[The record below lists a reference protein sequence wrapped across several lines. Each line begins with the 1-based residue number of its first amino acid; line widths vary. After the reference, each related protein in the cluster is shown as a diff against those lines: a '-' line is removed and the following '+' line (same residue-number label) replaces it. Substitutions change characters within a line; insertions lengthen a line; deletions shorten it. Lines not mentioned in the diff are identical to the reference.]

1 MKKRLLFIFNP
12 KSGKAQIK
20 NKLYEIIDTF
30 VKGGY
35 EVVAHPT
42 QGIGDAHEKTKE
54 LAPEMDLVVCSGG
67 DGTLDEVV
75 SGLWNVRNGFRWG
88 TSLQEAPMTLQT
100 AWRSQRTW

>member
-54 LAPEMDLVVCSGG
+54 LAPGRGRKTLHAACAVVNYIA
-67 DGTLDEVV
+67 
-75 SGLWNVRNGFRWG
+75 WNVH
-88 TSLQEAPMTLQT
+88 EKI
-100 AWRSQRTW
+100 

>member
-54 LAPEMDLVVCSGG
+54 LAP
-67 DGTLDEVV
+67 
-75 SGLWNVRNGFRWG
+75 
-88 TSLQEAPMTLQT
+88 
-100 AWRSQRTW
+100 

>member
-35 EVVAHPT
+35 EALLIPPRESV
-42 QGIGDAHEKTKE
+42 
-54 LAPEMDLVVCSGG
+54 
-67 DGTLDEVV
+67 TLMRKPKN
-75 SGLWNVRNGFRWG
+75 LRRRWIWWYAAEE
-88 TSLQEAPMTLQT
+88 TERWM
-100 AWRSQRTW
+100 RS